1 MSTNTQR
8 VNICTFKEGNIS
20 LNLNNDDWMKGV
32 KRGLADKYDVD
43 ARDLYFTQKQKIVS
57 DDAKVRDV
65 LENSRERIYF
75 VKRRSSAGAAATA
88 TENEEPL
95 PRVEEN
101 LSPELRSSKPF
112 TVSVTVCN
120 NEMKGKVVLVEN
132 VRPDATIDQLAT
144 RILETSNI
152 PVGRISIVSEMGTK
166 YSGTWK
172 SGRLECQ
179 EISEE
184 KYVSKLTYC
193 GQSGLSCCIC
203 QLITANCLQEQAS
216 SSTPSSSTPSSN
228 SNPSNVGSEAAEQ
241 NGSQTLTL
249 QIDYGKGNKLY
260 IEAEKE
266 MFVEELKKILEPEV
280 GICADKMTL
289 VGGGTIMDND
299 RNISSFGLK
308 DEDMLCAYEKNEEMI
323 FIFIKKLTGKT
334 IPLYVNSKMTIEEL
348 KERIFEY
355 DNTPPDQQ
363 RLIFAGKQLE
373 NGRTLNDYGVYR
385 ESIIHLTLMLR
396 GGKSNDLF
404 VISLGGQTL
413 RFGMDAA
420 VTRVRDVKQMVA
432 EREGIPVE
440 QQRLVWGLKELRD
453 EMELGEYGIGDKC
466 TVHLVLKLR
475 GGFNLQVMHLDGR
488 AVNVEVD
495 GAESVEDVKRK
506 VTAVEGVDVSK
517 MRLVSAGRWLK
528 DCHVLEDF
536 GIGPE
541 STVHLLPTSRGGM
554 SGPALSFVD
563 VTKTDALVE
572 SSFSSTAPPWRVV
585 ESGISVEG
593 ICENEGCP
601 AFKKQVIC
609 RWRMKTFDL
618 HGSKPFCPCCLEQIV
633 PLKPGFYDCRWRISS
648 VKEDGT
654 MTHMPWKEAGD
665 EKYTTYDEKEAGTAK
680 FLLLQ
685 IEALPRGRVVKHPTL
700 PYDVAVPNLCG
711 ICHRRQ
717 DGFPIQIY
725 NCGHSFHRNCGSDW
739 EETVGECPICR
750 MKLKDQPAQSA

>member
-1 MSTNTQR
+1 MSTYTET
-8 VNICTFKEGNIS
+8 VDFCTFKEGNIS
-20 LNLNNDDWMKGV
+20 LNLNIDDWMKGV
-32 KRGLADKYDVD
+32 LRGLADKYDVD

-65 LENSRERIYF
+65 FENSRERINL
-75 VKRRSSAGAAATA
+75 VMRKSSSGSASTA
-88 TENEEPL
+88 TENEDPL

-101 LSPELRSSKPF
+101 ISPELRSSKQF
-112 TVSVTVCN
+112 AVRVTVCN
-120 NEMKGKVVLVEN
+120 NEMKGKAVAVEN
-132 VRPDATIDQLAT
+132 VKPDTTIDEFVEMTFGNLHMQA
-144 RILETSNI
+144 
-152 PVGRISIVSEMGTK
+152 GYISIVSEMGAK
-166 YSGTWK
+166 YSGIWRR
-172 SGRLECQ
+172 GRFEFWDS
-179 EISEE
+179 SEG
-184 KYVSKLTYC
+184 KYISKLTYC
-193 GQSGLSCCIC
+193 GQSGLCCLVY

-216 SSTPSSSTPSSN
+216 SSTPSSS
-228 SNPSNVGSEAAEQ
+228 SNPSNVGTEAAEQ
-241 NGSQTLTL
+241 NGSQTLLL
-249 QIDYGKGNKLY
+249 QIDYGQGNKLY

-266 MFVEELKKILEPEV
+266 MLVEELKKKLEPAV
-280 GICADKMTL
+280 GISSNKMTL
-289 VGGGTIMDND
+289 VGGGTNMDND
-299 RNISSFGLK
+299 RKISSFGFK
-308 DEDMLCAYEKNEEMI
+308 DKDKLCVYEKNEEMFKI
-323 FIFIKKLTGKT
+323 CIRKLSGKT
-334 IPLYVNSKMTIEEL
+334 LKIDVNSEMTVKDL
-348 KERIFEY
+348 KERIYEY
-355 DNTPPDQQ
+355 DNTRPDEQK
-363 RLIFAGKQLE
+363 LTFNGKNLE
-373 NGRTLNDYGVYR
+373 DDRTLSSYDIQ
-385 ESIIHLTLMLR
+385 EDAIIPLVLR
-396 GGKSNDLF
+396 LPGGKSSDLF
-404 VISLGGQTL
+404 VKSLGGQTL
-413 RFGMDAA
+413 RFGMNAA

-453 EMELGEYGIGDKC
+453 EMELSEYGIGDKC

-475 GGFNLQVMHLDGR
+475 GGFNLRVMHLDGQ
-488 AVNVEVD
+488 AVNVEVV

-572 SSFSSTAPPWRVV
+572 RSFSNTAPPWRVV
-585 ESGISVEG
+585 GRGISIEG

-618 HGSKPFCPCCLEQIV
+618 HGSKPFCPCCLKQIV

-654 MTHMPWKEAGD
+654 VTHMPWKEAED
-665 EKYTTYDEKEAGTAK
+665 KKYTTYDEKEAGTAK

-685 IEALPRGRVVKHPTL
+685 VEALPSERVVKHPTL
-700 PYDVAVPNLCG
+700 PYDVAVPKVCG
-711 ICHRRQ
+711 ICHGRQ
-717 DGFPIQIY
+717 GKSSLQIFT
-725 NCGHSFHRNCGSDW
+725 CGHSFHSKCGSDW
-739 EETVGECPICR
+739 KETVGECPICQ
-750 MKLKDQPAQSA
+750 MKLRISQP

>member
-1 MSTNTQR
+1 MSTNTQT
-8 VNICTFKEGNIS
+8 VKFCTFKEGNIS
-20 LNLNNDDWMKGV
+20 LNLNYDDWMKGV
-32 KRGLADKYDVD
+32 LRGLADKYDVD

-57 DDAKVRDV
+57 DDAKVLDV
-65 LENSRERIYF
+65 LRNTGETIYL
-75 VKRRSSAGAAATA
+75 VKRKPSAGAEGTA
-88 TENEEPL
+88 TENEKLL

-120 NEMKGKVVLVEN
+120 NEMKGKAVAVEN
-132 VRPDATIDQLAT
+132 VKPDTEINEFVAMVFGNLHMLA
-144 RILETSNI
+144 
-152 PVGRISIVSEMGTK
+152 GYISIVSEMGAK
-166 YSGTWK
+166 CSGIWRR
-172 SGRLECQ
+172 GRFEHLEN
-179 EISEE
+179 SEE

-193 GQSGLSCCIC
+193 GQSGLSCCIY
-203 QLITANCLQEQAS
+203 QLIIANCLQEQAS
-216 SSTPSSSTPSSN
+216 SSTPSSATPSSS
-228 SNPSNVGSEAAEQ
+228 SNPSNVGTEAAEQ

-249 QIDYGKGNKLY
+249 QIDYGQGNKMF

-266 MFVEELKKILEPEV
+266 MLVEELKKVLEPAV
-280 GICADKMTL
+280 GITSNKMTL

-299 RNISSFGLK
+299 RKISSFCFK
-308 DEDMLCAYEKNEEMI
+308 DKDRLYAYEKNEGMFEI
-323 FIFIKKLTGKT
+323 CIRKLSGKT
-334 IPLYVNSKMTIEEL
+334 LKIDVNSEMTVKDL
-348 KERIFEY
+348 KERIYEY
-355 DNTPPDQQ
+355 DNTPPYEQK
-363 RLIFAGKQLE
+363 LTFNGKNLE
-373 NGRTLNDYGVYR
+373 DDRTLSSYNIQEDA
-385 ESIIHLTLMLR
+385 IIPLVLR
-396 GGKSNDLF
+396 LPGGKSNDLF
-404 VISLGGQTL
+404 VKSLGGQTL
-413 RFGMDAA
+413 RFGMDTA

-453 EMELGEYGIGDKC
+453 EMELSEYGIGDKC
-466 TVHLVLKLR
+466 TMHLVLKLR
-475 GGFNLQVMHLDGR
+475 GGFNLRVMHLDGQ
-488 AVNVEVD
+488 AVDVEVD

-506 VTAVEGVDVSK
+506 VTAVERMDVSK
-517 MRLVSAGRWLK
+517 MRLVSGGRWLK

-554 SGPALSFVD
+554 SGPGLAFVD

-572 SSFSSTAPPWRVV
+572 ISFSNTAPPWRVV
-585 ESGISVEG
+585 GSGISVEG

-609 RWRMKTFDL
+609 RWGMKKFDL

-633 PLKPGFYDCRWRISS
+633 PLKPGFYDCRWRVNC

-654 MTHMPWKEAGD
+654 RMQMPWKEAGD

-685 IEALPRGRVVKHPTL
+685 IEALPSGRVVKHPTL
-700 PYDVAVPNLCG
+700 PYDVAVPEVCG
-711 ICHRRQ
+711 ICHKGQ
-717 DGFPIQIY
+717 DKNSVQIY
-725 NCGHSFHRNCGSDW
+725 KCGHSFHRNCGSDW

-750 MKLKDQPAQSA
+750 MKMKDQPAQSA